1 MTMTRTTKI
10 EAEKEA
16 WRSAKE
22 LFFEI
27 MEENEKYNNIFKMN
41 GFINRLSDKD
51 NEPYIITIKI
61 KDDYIFK
68 YEAVKT
74 EKNQWQLN
82 RYN

>member
-1 MTMTRTTKI
+1 
-10 EAEKEA
+10 
-16 WRSAKE
+16 
-22 LFFEI
+22 
-27 MEENEKYNNIFKMN
+27 MN